1 MKFKPNLE
9 TLNRKLNE
17 IENNIKSNITEQ
29 VNESIISIKE
39 SIINALKEENKLLK
53 SKVLNLEHKLS
64 QSKAH
69 VNSLDKYNRRNN
81 LEIRGIP
88 SSVSDD
94 ALEDKV
100 VDIFHSLNI
109 NVSKHDIEDCH
120 SLGKADPKNTIVP
133 FLNCKFCYEALDN
146 KLNLRKVD
154 MTKLGFQAGA
164 ILYFSENLTGYNQ
177 RLAWKCRELKELVKF
192 IVVGVPK
199 GL

>member
-1 MKFKPNLE
+1 M
-9 TLNRKLNE
+9 
-17 IENNIKSNITEQ
+17 
-29 VNESIISIKE
+29 
-39 SIINALKEENKLLK
+39 K

-164 ILYFSENLTGYNQ
+164 ILYFSENLTHYNQ
-177 RLAWKCRELKELVKF
+177 RLAWKCRELKRASKIHSSWSSKGIVKLRRSMNERPISIMHDSDIADLYPDF
-192 IVVGVPK
+192 VFRERQNQG
-199 GL
+199 GNR

>member
-1 MKFKPNLE
+1 M
-9 TLNRKLNE
+9 
-17 IENNIKSNITEQ
+17 
-29 VNESIISIKE
+29 
-39 SIINALKEENKLLK
+39 K
-53 SKVLNLEHKLS
+53 SKVLNLEHKLT

-133 FLNCKFCYEALDN
+133 FLNRKFCYEALDN

-164 ILYFSENLTGYNQ
+164 ILYFSENLTHYNQ
-177 RLAWKCRELKELVKF
+177 RLAWKCRELKRASK
-192 IVVGVPK
+192 IHSSWSSK
-199 GL
+199 GIMKLRHTMNEHPISIMHDSDIADLYPDFVFRERQNQGGNR

>member
-1 MKFKPNLE
+1 M
-9 TLNRKLNE
+9 
-17 IENNIKSNITEQ
+17 
-29 VNESIISIKE
+29 
-39 SIINALKEENKLLK
+39 
-53 SKVLNLEHKLS
+53 S

-109 NVSKHDIEDCH
+109 NVNKCDIEDCRR
-120 SLGKADPKNTIVP
+120 LGKADLKNTDVW
-133 FLNCKFCYEALDN
+133 FFNCKFCYEALYN
-146 KLNLRKVD
+146 KLSLRKVD

-164 ILYFSENLTGYNQ
+164 ILYFSENLTHYNQ
-177 RLAWKCRELKELVKF
+177 RLAWKCRELKRASKIHSSWSSKGIVK
-192 IVVGVPK
+192 
-199 GL
+199 LRHYLNYAWQ

>member
-1 MKFKPNLE
+1 M
-9 TLNRKLNE
+9 
-17 IENNIKSNITEQ
+17 
-29 VNESIISIKE
+29 
-39 SIINALKEENKLLK
+39 K

-109 NVSKHDIEDCH
+109 NMNKYDIEDCNR
-120 SLGKADPKNTIVP
+120 LGKADLKNATV
-133 FLNCKFCYEALDN
+133 
-146 KLNLRKVD
+146 
-154 MTKLGFQAGA
+154 
-164 ILYFSENLTGYNQ
+164 
-177 RLAWKCRELKELVKF
+177 
-192 IVVGVPK
+192 
-199 GL
+199 